1 MPLAI
6 EVSGLRKAYN
16 GIEVVKGIDLQ
27 VKKGELLALLGPNG
41 AGKTTIVSMLSTLIK
56 PDAGTAFVAGY
67 DAATQANDVRRNIS
81 LTGQFAALDEGL
93 TGHQNIV
100 MIARLYG
107 YSVKEA
113 CTLADELIEAFGLSD
128 AKDRIVQT
136 YSGGMRRRLDILAS
150 VINQPEII
158 FLDEPTTGLDLQSR
172 MQVWD
177 VVRTLLKRG
186 TTVLLTTQYLEEADQ
201 LADRVVIIDKG
212 SIVAEG
218 TPTQLK
224 ASTGGKTLSIQLQ
237 HPYQVNA
244 INIERLL
251 ARHHL
256 TLLQN
261 TDPMLLKIPV
271 TEARRANQIIQL
283 LLDNDMPVAHFSL
296 SDPSMDEVFL
306 ALLHTPSKE
315 VMS

>member
-1 MPLAI
+1 MSLAI
-6 EVSGLRKAYN
+6 EVNGLRKAYN
-16 GIEVVKGIDLQ
+16 GVEVVKGIELQ
-27 VKKGELLALLGPNG
+27 VEKGELLALLGPNG
-41 AGKTTIVSMLSTLIK
+41 AGKTTIVNMLSTLIK
-56 PDAGTAFVAGY
+56 PDGGKALIAGY
-67 DAATQANDVRRNIS
+67 DAAIQAHEVRQNIS

-107 YSVKEA
+107 YSSKDA
-113 CTLADELIEAFGLSD
+113 CALADELIESFGLSD

-177 VVRTLLKRG
+177 VVRMLLKRG

-218 TPTQLK
+218 TPSQLK

-237 HPYQVNA
+237 NPYQVNA
-244 INIERLL
+244 IDIEQLL
-251 ARHHL
+251 ASHHL
-256 TLLQN
+256 TLLQD
-261 TDPMLLKIPV
+261 TDPLLFKIPV

-283 LLDNDMPVAHFSL
+283 LLDNDMQIAHFSL

-306 ALLHTPSKE
+306 TLLQSSSKE
-315 VMS
+315 AAS

>member
-1 MPLAI
+1 MPYAI
-6 EVSGLRKAYN
+6 EASGLRKSYN
-16 GIEVVKGIDLQ
+16 GIEVVKGVDLQ

-41 AGKTTIVSMLSTLIK
+41 AGKTTIVNMLSTLIK
-56 PDAGTAFVAGY
+56 PDGGVAVVAGY
-67 DAATQANDVRRNIS
+67 DAAMQANDVRQNIS

-107 YSVKEA
+107 YSAKEA
-113 CTLADELIEAFGLSD
+113 RILADELIESFGLSD

-150 VINQPEII
+150 VINQPEVI

-172 MQVWD
+172 MQVWE

-201 LADRVVIIDKG
+201 LADRIVIIDKG
-212 SIVAEG
+212 TVVAEG
-218 TPTQLK
+218 TPIQLK
-224 ASTGGKTLSIQLQ
+224 ASTGGKTLSIQLL
-237 HPYQVNA
+237 YQVNA
-244 INIERLL
+244 IDIERLL
-251 ARHHL
+251 VSHHL
-256 TLLQN
+256 TLLQD
-261 TDPMLLKIPV
+261 TDPLLLKIPV

-283 LLDNDMPVAHFSL
+283 LLDNDMPIAHFTL

-306 ALLHTPSKE
+306 ALLHPPNKE
-315 VMS
+315 AVS

>member
-6 EVSGLRKAYN
+6 EVNGLRKAYN
-16 GIEVVKGIDLQ
+16 GAEVVKGIDLQ

-56 PDAGTAFVAGY
+56 PDGGTALVAGY
-67 DAATQANDVRRNIS
+67 DAAAQAHEVRRNIS

-107 YSVKEA
+107 YSSKNASV
-113 CTLADELIEAFGLSD
+113 LADELIASFGLSD

-136 YSGGMRRRLDILAS
+136 YSGGMRRRLDIIAS

-201 LADRVVIIDKG
+201 LADRIVIIDKG

-237 HPYQVNA
+237 HQVNA
-244 INIERLL
+244 IDIERLL
-251 ARHHL
+251 ASQHL

-261 TDPMLLKIPV
+261 TDPLLLKIPV
-271 TEARRANQIIQL
+271 TEARCANQIIQL
-283 LLDNDMPVAHFSL
+283 LLENDTPISHFSL

-306 ALLHTPSKE
+306 TLLQSSSKE
-315 VMS
+315 VVL